1 MKSTK
6 IFVAAFAL
14 CALCS
19 TALANTTSYWSQAG
33 VAQFYKGKFTGTAL
47 TDTGLI
53 TLGVKMEQTFSTPEP
68 NLWAAAYDNKGDLW
82 AGSGN
87 KAILYRIRS
96 GKGEGE
102 EVAILP
108 GSGISSIAVDRN
120 NNVYAAVFPGGS
132 IYVVRPGARA
142 AVFAQIPASFV
153 WDMKFAPSGDLY
165 CVTGMPAAAYRIN
178 PSGIFKN
185 LYVSSTERH
194 FLSMFMDGDKFIYTG
209 TSPNGLVLRVNIE
222 AAEKGYAPPPE
233 VSAPRM
239 TTPRPSSDDAA
250 QEDEFQPEPSMP
262 VSPDGAGF
270 AETAVERAPDPRVSV
285 LIDMVEDEAYRL
297 LPWKDGSFLI
307 AANSEQS
314 PQSPS
319 AQQRRPGRVEPLS
332 FMLPPKVPQS
342 GQQLPLNPARVYL
355 ADPSGQSR
363 VILEI
368 PDPFIL
374 SMLPAGGDRVLIGSG
389 NDGRFYN
396 LDMKKETATLQELQ
410 ASQILAIVGEGPK
423 LRFVTGNPGAVFAP
437 TGLMNDLGEF
447 LSSVN
452 DASTPAVYG
461 NLDAVAFT
469 PKGSALEFKTRTG
482 NTPDPTDGTWSE
494 WSAKEG
500 RWPFRISSP
509 PGRYVQYGATLLPT
523 TDGQSPELREV
534 KVFYLT
540 ANQPPRISSINVT
553 PAPQSRRPTAP
564 PSRTGAATTPPQMPS
579 ASAAASPGAA
589 PASAAAAAAAVQQRA
604 AIAPASTET
613 NLIVG
618 SIAASNDISVRWS
631 ASDPDQDSLRY
642 SLQFR
647 SLPDGQWTVLEK
659 EFFESEYRWST
670 ESVPDGRYEVK
681 VIASDIESNTAE
693 RALSHEA
700 ITDPFIIDHT
710 RPTIII
716 SDLKKEGALHRVS
729 GSATDNFSA
738 ISSIEYSVNDLKWR
752 MVFPKDGLLDSM
764 REEFSF
770 SFDAPEGDG
779 PHTLI
784 VRARDFVGNTG
795 SVSKS
800 FK

>member
-1 MKSTK
+1 
-6 IFVAAFAL
+6 
-14 CALCS
+14 
-19 TALANTTSYWSQAG
+19 
-33 VAQFYKGKFTGTAL
+33 
-47 TDTGLI
+47 
-53 TLGVKMEQTFSTPEP
+53 
-68 NLWAAAYDNKGDLW
+68 
-82 AGSGN
+82 
-87 KAILYRIRS
+87 
-96 GKGEGE
+96 
-102 EVAILP
+102 
-108 GSGISSIAVDRN
+108 
-120 NNVYAAVFPGGS
+120 
-132 IYVVRPGARA
+132 
-142 AVFAQIPASFV
+142 
-153 WDMKFAPSGDLY
+153 
-165 CVTGMPAAAYRIN
+165 MPAAAYRIN
-178 PSGIFKN
+178 SSGVFKN
-185 LYVSSTERH
+185 LYTSSTERH

-222 AAEKGYAPPPE
+222 AAEKGYSPPPASS
-233 VSAPRM
+233 VPRM
-239 TTPRPSSDDAA
+239 TTPRPSPDG
-250 QEDEFQPEPSMP
+250 EERTDEFEPEPSMP
-262 VSPDGAGF
+262 VSPDSAAEFAGAD
-270 AETAVERAPDPRVSV
+270 VEREPDPRVAV

-314 PQSPS
+314 PQSAS

-332 FMLPPKVPQS
+332 FMLPPKAPQT
-342 GQQLPLNPARVYL
+342 GQQPMVNPARIYL

-363 VILEI
+363 VVLEI

-374 SMLPAGGDRVLIGSG
+374 SLLPAGGDRVLIGSG

-396 LDMKKETATLQELQ
+396 LDMKKETAVLQELQ

-437 TGLMNDLGEF
+437 TGTKNEQGEF

-482 NTPDPTDGTWSE
+482 NTPDPMDGTWSE
-494 WSAKEG
+494 WSASAG
-500 RWPFRISSP
+500 RWPLKITSP
-509 PGRYVQYGATLLPT
+509 PGRYIQYGAKLMPT

-564 PSRTGAATTPPQMPS
+564 PSRTGAAAAAQQQMPP
-579 ASAAASPGAA
+579 AAASPSAA
-589 PASAAAAAAAVQQRA
+589 TAASSAAAVAAQQRA
-604 AIAPASTET
+604 AVSPSSSET

-618 SIAASNDISVRWS
+618 SIAASNDVFIRWS

-642 SLQFR
+642 NLQFR

-659 EFFESEYRWST
+659 ELFESEYRWSA

-681 VIASDIESNTAE
+681 VTASDIESNTAE

-710 RPTIII
+710 RPMIIVA
-716 SDLKKEGALHRVS
+716 DLKKDGSVYRVS

-764 REEFSF
+764 HEEFAF
-770 SFDAPEGDG
+770 AIDVPAGDG

-784 VRARDFVGNTG
+784 VRARDFVGNIG